1 MEVSSTMR
9 HVHVIVLSLIT
20 LETDVK
26 VCVYGGGG
34 VYKCVHVSKCGHL
47 WDQVY
52 SINYVVVMVN

>member
-34 VYKCVHVSKCGHL
+34 FISVYMCLNVVTYGTKCTVL
-47 WDQVY
+47 TT
-52 SINYVVVMVN
+52 

>member
-26 VCVYGGGG
+26 VCVWGDMWVWVCTFEYVCGCVG
-34 VYKCVHVSKCGHL
+34 VWV
-47 WDQVY
+47 
-52 SINYVVVMVN
+52 